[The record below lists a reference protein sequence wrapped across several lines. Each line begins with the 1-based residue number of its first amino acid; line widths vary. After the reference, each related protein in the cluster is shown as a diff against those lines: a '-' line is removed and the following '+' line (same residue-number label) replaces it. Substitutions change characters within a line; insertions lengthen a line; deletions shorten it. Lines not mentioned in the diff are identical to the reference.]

1 MANYNNRQNF
11 EMSLWPEL
19 REAFN
24 QIKYVVNGDGQISQ
38 QLKAELFTMASLASG
53 CAHCQS
59 HGAGRL
65 NAMGVETERIRA
77 IWAYETS
84 DLFSD
89 ADRAALDLVR
99 AASQSPN
106 ATTPEHFDA
115 LRAHYSDRQ
124 IMEILAVNSLAGWL
138 TRWNDTIAT
147 VTDQESVDWA
157 TENLS
162 DVGWSIGKHVGEKS
176 EQRKGPPP
184 RRTSK

>member
-1 MANYNNRQNF
+1 MSAYNNRQNF
-11 EMSLWPEL
+11 EMGHWPEL
-19 REAFN
+19 RHAFN
-24 QIKYVVNGDGQISQ
+24 ELKFVVNGEGLISQ
-38 QLKAELFTMASLASG
+38 QLKAELFTMASLATG

-65 NAMGVETERIRA
+65 NAMGVETARIQA
-77 IWAYETS
+77 IWEYETS

-106 ATTPEHFDA
+106 ASTPAHFEK
-115 LRAHYSDRQ
+115 LREHYSDAQ
-124 IMEILAVNSLAGWL
+124 IIEILAVNSLAGWL
-138 TRWNDTIAT
+138 TRWNDTVAT

-162 DVGWSIGKHVGEKS
+162 EVGWQIGKHAGEES

-184 RRTSK
+184 RKKS